1 MITPSRGDP
10 DVRVKLSLLDRLWD
24 DDPDAKS
31 ERAPSRHQSI
41 RMLKASVLRDMSA
54 LLNTKRRETEVSA
67 EFVELRQSLLTFG
80 LPDFTALSLRNP
92 VEQNRLRREVEST
105 IRRFEPRLTSVTVH
119 LEPRGE
125 YDSGLRFRVDAQL
138 KIEPEP
144 EPVRFDTI
152 LQADTCH
159 FVVDSED
166 R

>member
-1 MITPSRGDP
+1 MTTPSRGDP

-105 IRRFEPRLTSVTVH
+105 IRR
-119 LEPRGE
+119 
-125 YDSGLRFRVDAQL
+125 
-138 KIEPEP
+138 
-144 EPVRFDTI
+144 
-152 LQADTCH
+152 
-159 FVVDSED
+159 
-166 R
+166 